1 MKVEDLIKEL
11 QEIEDKSLPV
21 IWVCLP
27 HCYEDGE
34 CTEDGNL
41 FVKGVDIHPT
51 GSSGYE
57 EVGGV
62 YITGTY

>member
-21 IWVCLP
+21 ILP

-34 CTEDGNL
+34 CAEDGNL
-41 FVKGVDIHPT
+41 FAKGVDIHPT

-57 EVGGV
+57 ETGCI